1 MIAENWYTLANEAEV
16 DSPALIIYKDRVR
29 ENIDRLIDSIDDVNR
44 LRPHV
49 KTHKSPEVIR
59 MFMDKGIG
67 KFKCATI
74 PEAEMLAGEGVT
86 DILLAYQPVGP
97 KAERLLNL
105 VITYPQTKFSCLI
118 DNARTATALSET
130 FVNRLVL
137 DYFIDV
143 NVGMNRTGIIP
154 DGIPA
159 LMDEIGSLKGLRL
172 RGLHMYDGH
181 IRDEDFGIR
190 KKRCDEAFDKVV
202 PVANQLRERS
212 NDPITIVAGG
222 TPTFSVHAKRKDI
235 ECSPGT
241 FIYWDKG
248 YEKILPEQ
256 QYLHAAV
263 VLTRVISRPTPDTVC
278 IDLGHKSIASENPL
292 ENRVFFLNAP
302 NVTPTGHSEE
312 HMVLKTHGTALEIG
326 DALYGV
332 PYHVCPTTA
341 LYESTL
347 IAIDNRISESWI
359 TLSRNKKI
367 SI

>member
-1 MIAENWYTLANEAEV
+1 MTTANWYSLVNEAEI

-29 ENIDRLIDSIDDVNR
+29 ENIVSLTESIDDVNR

-49 KTHKSPEVIR
+49 KTHKSPEVVR
-59 MFMDKGIG
+59 MFMDRGIN

-74 PEAEMLAGEGVT
+74 AEAEMLAGEGVT

-105 VITYPQTKFSCLI
+105 VITYPQTTFSCLI
-118 DNARTATALSET
+118 DNARTAKALSQV
-130 FVNRLVL
+130 FINKLVL

-143 NVGMNRTGIIP
+143 NVGMNRTGIRTE
-154 DGIPA
+154 GIPGLIA
-159 LMDEIGSLKGLRL
+159 EIGNLKGLRL
-172 RGLHMYDGH
+172 RGVHMYDGH
-181 IRDEDFGIR
+181 IRDEDFSIR
-190 KKRCDEAFDKVV
+190 KKRCDEAFETVGS
-202 PVANQLRERS
+202 VASELRQAV
-212 NDPITIVAGG
+212 NHPLTIVAGG
-222 TPTFSVHAKRKDI
+222 TPTFSVHSKRKEV

-256 QYLHAAV
+256 HYLHAAV

-292 ENRVFFLNAP
+292 ENRVHFLNAP
-302 NVTPTGHSEE
+302 DLTPIGHSEE
-312 HMVLKTHGTALEIG
+312 HMVLMTNSAELEVG
-326 DALYGV
+326 DVLYGV
-332 PYHVCPTTA
+332 PYHVCPTIA

-347 IAIDNRISESWI
+347 VAIGNKISESWL
-359 TLSRNKKI
+359 TLSRNKRI